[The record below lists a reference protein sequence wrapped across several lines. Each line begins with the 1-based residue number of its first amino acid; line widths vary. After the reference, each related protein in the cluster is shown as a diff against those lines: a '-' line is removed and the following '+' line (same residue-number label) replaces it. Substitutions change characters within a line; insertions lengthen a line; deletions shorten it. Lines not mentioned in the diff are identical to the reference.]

1 MKVKVQYGS
10 DIRRWHYPETKRFQN
25 LMSFIIKTFNFL
37 HGREFY
43 VQFEDDEGDR
53 LTLTSETDFE
63 DAFSSCE
70 QEGKKSLKIFVVKGS
85 IDDAHCNDSNAPSV
99 PASPQVVISSNQNQ
113 NQNLNLNQNEDEDES
128 LREEK
133 KTEDNHEKCNQQSS
147 CNQNES
153 CLHWRQLVVDFLQNK
168 EIQLLL
174 PQLLRRVVVELRKQS
189 SVNHNDKN
197 VTTKKSLFTIVNEVL
212 NEEKFQPIVKHEL
225 FQKKI
230 KLMLPCIAN
239 KMEMYQHV
247 LLAFNEDAIES
258 WVPHLINLLKYSVS
272 NFENI
277 DVSLE
282 SDGICPF
289 MNLQDFGL
297 CSEQESKEA
306 VHHGITCDSCQVS
319 PIRGVRYKCCVC
331 NNYDLCSDCESLG
344 KHDSSHPLLKILRP
358 VDRCANSPYYGLHE
372 TMKYFGHHKRG
383 HGRHWRQHCSMPRRC
398 RNGFQCNQ
406 QTPFPPNSFCWQ
418 QFAKNCHG
426 SSDVSAKFI
435 CDVNIPDGTY
445 CPNDTILTKTWRVRN
460 DGDCEWGDN
469 VELVFFKGNECL
481 LLEKRFVV
489 ANAKP
494 GEEIDVSIMLKT
506 PVKAGR
512 YMTFFRL
519 QKNMKFFGDKLW
531 IDIFVADDKTN
542 LKEQKEEQSNLEN
555 DNIPLVVRCRCGELL
570 VQMAGREAYQG
581 SNVNCDHCGVICSKS
596 IVYHCPAGR
605 NLIHPGGYD
614 LCTNCAQAPISIEPL
629 PWNDFNLNNNDENEN
644 EDNDNNYELISEVNV
659 NPVVKHEDS
668 DLKPEVIEMVSQNN
682 ENELQNANENHNEN
696 EKQEIFPFQE
706 SLNRLKEMGFDEN
719 ETVKTLLTK
728 HKGQVDRVIQE
739 LIGA

>member
-1 MKVKVQYGS
+1 MMKVKVQYGS

-25 LMSFIIKTFNFL
+25 LTSFIIKTFNFL

-63 DAFSSCE
+63 DAFSTCE
-70 QEGKKSLKIFVVKGS
+70 QEGKKSLKIFVVKGN
-85 IDDAHCNDSNAPSV
+85 IDDAHSNDSNAPSI

-113 NQNLNLNQNEDEDES
+113 MHDEDEDENKS
-128 LREEK
+128 LHEEK
-133 KTEDNHEKCNQQSS
+133 KIDEQSSCNEKCNEQSS
-147 CNQNES
+147 CNQNEN
-153 CLHWRQLVVDFLQNK
+153 CFHWRQLVLDFVQNK
-168 EIQLLL
+168 EIELLL
-174 PQLLRRVVVELRKQS
+174 PQLVRRLVVELRKQNS
-189 SVNHNDKN
+189 GNQNDKN
-197 VTTKKSLFTIVNEVL
+197 AKKTLLMIVTEVL

-230 KLMLPCIAN
+230 KLILPCIAN

-247 LLAFNEDAIES
+247 LLTFNEDAIES
-258 WVPHLINLLKYSVS
+258 WVPHLINLLKYSVG
-272 NFENI
+272 NYEHI
-277 DVSLE
+277 DISLE

-289 MNLQDFGL
+289 MNIRDFGL
-297 CSEQESKEA
+297 CSEQDNKEA

-319 PIRGVRYKCCVC
+319 PIQGVRYKCCVC

-372 TMKYFGHHKRG
+372 TMKIFGHRKRG
-383 HGRHWRQHCSMPRRC
+383 HGQGHRHWRQHGSMPRRC
-398 RNGFQCNQ
+398 RGGFQWNQ
-406 QTPFPPNSFCWQ
+406 QAPFFPGNPFGWQ
-418 QFAKNCHG
+418 QFAKNCHV

-460 DGDCEWGDN
+460 DGDSEWGDD

-494 GEEIDVSIMLKT
+494 GGEIDVSIMLKT

-512 YMTFFRL
+512 YITYFRF
-519 QKNMKFFGDKLW
+519 QKNGKFFGDQLW
-531 IDIFVADDKTN
+531 IDILVADDKTN
-542 LKEQKEEQSNLEN
+542 QKDQKEEQSNLEN
-555 DNIPLVVRCRCGELL
+555 GNIPLVVHCKCGEVL
-570 VQMAGREAYQG
+570 VKMAGSEAYQG
-581 SNVNCDHCGVICSKS
+581 SNVNCDQCGVICSKS
-596 IVYHCPAGR
+596 IVYHCPAGS
-605 NLIHPGGYD
+605 NLIHRGGYD
-614 LCTNCAQAPISIEPL
+614 LCTNCAQHTVSIQPFPFPL
-629 PWNDFNLNNNDENEN
+629 NDFQNNDEN
-644 EDNDNNYELISEVNV
+644 DKDNYELISEVNV
-659 NPVVKHEDS
+659 NPIIKNEDS
-668 DLKPEVIEMVSQNN
+668 NLKPEVIEMESQNN
-682 ENELQNANENHNEN
+682 ENELQNANENHKNEN

-719 ETVKTLLTK
+719 ETVKALLIK
-728 HKGQVDRVIQE
+728 HKGQVDRVVQE